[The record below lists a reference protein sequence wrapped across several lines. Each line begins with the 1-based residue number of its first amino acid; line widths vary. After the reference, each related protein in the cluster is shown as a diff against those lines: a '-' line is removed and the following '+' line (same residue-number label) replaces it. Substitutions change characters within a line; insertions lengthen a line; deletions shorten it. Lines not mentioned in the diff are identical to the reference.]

1 MKSYKNNTKLQSK
14 IKSDK
19 VIADYSKEELEFV
32 TTPIGYA
39 AYRAPIEH
47 PSEPEVVTL
56 FIKDKK
62 ERYKGLLDYVPED
75 LKEDLKED
83 FFDQERPNKQYD
95 FSEKPDV
102 RSFEPHIIEVVKKS
116 GKDRVKCN
124 LCGKNYDRYNKSH
137 HDKTN
142 YHKTFA
148 DLTIKIV
155 TILQPDANLYPIID

>member
-1 MKSYKNNTKLQSK
+1 MKSYKNNIKLQEK
-14 IKSDK
+14 VKSDK
-19 VIADYSKEELEFV
+19 VAVSYSKEELEFL

-47 PSEPEVVTL
+47 PSESEVVTL

-75 LKEDLKED
+75 LKEDKED
-83 FFDQERPNKQYD
+83 IFKEKRPEKQYD
-95 FSEKPDV
+95 FSEKSDV
-102 RSFEPHIIEVVKKS
+102 RSFEPHIVEVVKRS

-124 LCGKNYDRYNKSH
+124 LCGKNYDRYNRSH
-137 HDKTN
+137 HNKTN

-148 DLTIKIV
+148 DLTLKIV

>member
-75 LKEDLKED
+75 LKEDKED
-83 FFDQERPNKQYD
+83 FFDQVRPNKQYD
-95 FSEKPDV
+95 FSEKPDI
-102 RSFEPHIIEVVKKS
+102 RSFEPHYVEPEILKQT
-116 GKDRVKCN
+116 DRMKCKI
-124 LCGKNYDRYNKSH
+124 CNKTYGRSNITH
-137 HDKTN
+137 HNRTN
-142 YHKTFA
+142 YHKMYLELAT
-148 DLTIKIV
+148 KIV